1 MRSEEARD
9 AGLLAGRTAA
19 GIARAAHRTQDAV
32 TETAYSLAE
41 RAVGPVITTPV
52 RSFQRGLTRGIY
64 AAVGVGLVGAGAL
77 AGRVAAS
84 RVASRAPESGAV
96 ESGAVGSGDENEAAD
111 LAIVESGVQHS
122 LGEASGGPDP
132 TYRERLVRS
141 ALNGFVGD
149 RLVAD
154 RSSLALTMT
163 LRAGG
168 RDVTPSP
175 QRLAEAYG
183 VGARRLVV
191 FVHGLVENETSWTYR
206 GGRFHADPRMS
217 LPVRLWRE
225 HGFFPVY
232 VWYNTGEPVAA
243 NGAALD
249 RLLQGIA
256 AGWPGP
262 IDELALVGHSMGG
275 LVIDS
280 ALMSRN
286 PSMTESPVAA
296 GETPWTS
303 ALTRIVT
310 LGAPIEGAP
319 LERWVEAIARAA
331 GTVPP
336 ALWLQDVL
344 GVRSRG
350 ITDLR
355 HPAPPSTRGEGPRHL
370 AVFGTFVP
378 WQAPVTDR
386 WGDGLVPVPRAV
398 GAGLARGVPSG
409 ETPVSRVVLPGV
421 THQGLL
427 NHPRVHNVVTSW
439 WDANAV
445 C

>member
-9 AGLLAGRTAA
+9 AGRLAGRAAA

-84 RVASRAPESGAV
+84 RVASRAVELEAAESRSV
-96 ESGAVGSGDENEAAD
+96 ESGAA
-111 LAIVESGVQHS
+111 ESGVQHS
-122 LGEASGGPDP
+122 MGEATGEPDP
-132 TYRERLVRS
+132 TYRARLVRS

-183 VGARRLVV
+183 AGARRLVV

-232 VWYNTGEPVAA
+232 VWYNTGESVAA

-249 RLLQGIA
+249 RLLQGIV

-286 PSMTESPVAA
+286 PSMTGAPVES
-296 GETPWTS
+296 GDLPWTS
-303 ALTRIVT
+303 TLTRIVT

-319 LERWVEAIARAA
+319 LERWVEAIARSA

-355 HPAPPSTRGEGPRHL
+355 HPFPSSTHDQRPRHL

-386 WGDGLVPVPRAV
+386 WGDGLVPVPSAV
-398 GAGLARGVPSG
+398 GADPVRGVPSG
-409 ETPVSRVVLPGV
+409 EAPVSRVVLPGV

-427 NHPRVHNVVTSW
+427 NHPRVHNVVSSW
-439 WDANAV
+439 WDTNTEP
-445 C
+445 